1 MKKAV
6 VLTSRIGTEIPWLR
20 AGATAPADLAVEY
33 VDADRGIPT
42 LDGAD
47 VVVNAMGGI
56 SRRARPVRSRIS
68 TAPAV

>member
-33 VDADRGIPT
+33 VDADRGIPP

-47 VVVNAMGGI
+47 VVVNAMGRYFEE
-56 SRRARPVRSRIS
+56 SSA
-68 TAPAV
+68 